1 MKSSLLASASR
12 LLKQVGDGYQ
22 QIEEKGRVPLK
33 LTMQRLLTILRLA
46 RPLLLMLAALTYVL
60 GTAIARYL
68 GHPQTPIVFWLGLVG
83 VLMAQASM
91 ILLAEVFRPGNEAIV
106 QDETPEERR
115 AVYEGALYVS
125 IAALAAASF
134 IAVVLFQEHKLTPPA
149 LVFMGL
155 SLVVIVLY
163 AVPPARLFDR
173 GLGELLLALHLA
185 YVIPSIGF
193 LLEAGDYQRLLN
205 VVIVPLTFLALAAF
219 VALDFPSYSDDLKYG
234 RRTLLAQ
241 IGWERAV
248 PLHNGLVVVGYV
260 LFAVAPLLGFSLGLL
275 WPAFLTLPFAILQ
288 IFWLRNIALG
298 ARPIWSMLTAN
309 AVSIFGLTAYF
320 LMIAFWLR

>member
-1 MKSSLLASASR
+1 
-12 LLKQVGDGYQ
+12 
-22 QIEEKGRVPLK
+22 
-33 LTMQRLLTILRLA
+33 MQRLLTILRLA
-46 RPLLLMLAALTYVL
+46 RPLLLLLAALTYVL

-68 GHPQTPIVFWLGLVG
+68 GRPQTPVVFWLGLVG

-91 ILLAEVFRPGNEAIV
+91 ILLAEVFRPANEPLAEN
-106 QDETPEERR
+106 ETPQDRR
-115 AVYEGALYVS
+115 AVYEAALYVS

-134 IAVVLFQEHKLTPPA
+134 IAVVLFQEQKLTPPA
-149 LVFMGL
+149 LAFMGI
-155 SLVVIVLY
+155 SLLVIVLY
-163 AVPPARLFDR
+163 AVPPARLVDK
-173 GLGELLLALHLA
+173 GLGEVLLALHLA

-193 LLEAGDYQRLLN
+193 LLEAGDYHRLLN
-205 VVIVPLTFLALAAF
+205 AVIVPLAFLALAAF
-219 VALDFPSYSDDLKYG
+219 VALDFPTYVDDLKYG
-234 RRTLLAQ
+234 RRTLLTQ

-248 PLHNGLVVVGYV
+248 PLHHGLIVVGYV
-260 LFAVAPLLGFSLGLL
+260 LIALTPLLGFSLSLL